1 MHLRSPTARGLAA
14 LALAAALT
22 QAGAAHAEPFALGT
36 GPWQFKGSLYAWF
49 PSIDGNFTLPTGMHG
64 GSFVVDANELLD
76 DLNLSFMGS
85 LEAHNGQWG
94 VFTDYIYLD
103 VDGSR
108 SGTQSFS
115 IGGAGVPAN
124 LTGQVNLG
132 LEASVWT
139 LAGQY
144 RVLSQP
150 DWEMDLA
157 AGFRM
162 LSVEPEL
169 TWAFVGQVDTLRL
182 PYRTGTVKQSPTNW
196 DLIIGAK
203 GRYHLGM
210 DQGLYV
216 PLYLDIGTGDSKL
229 TWQAAAGIGYDFP
242 WGGLMAMWRYLDYE
256 FDDGEPVGDLSFNG
270 PMVGAQIRW

>member
-1 MHLRSPTARGLAA
+1 MHLPTLNRRGLAV
-14 LALAAALT
+14 LAAVAAVALP
-22 QAGAAHAEPFALGT
+22 GAARSDQFALDT
-36 GPWQFKGSLYAWF
+36 GPWRFTGSLYAWF
-49 PSIDGNFTLPTGMHG
+49 PSIDGTFTLPTGMHG

-76 DLNLSFMGS
+76 DLNLTFMGT

-124 LTGQVNLG
+124 LTGQVDLG
-132 LEASVWT
+132 LEARVWT
-139 LAGQY
+139 LAGEY

-150 DWEMDLA
+150 DWEIDLA

-169 TWAFVGQVDTLRL
+169 SWAFTGQVDALRL
-182 PYRTGTVKQSPTNW
+182 PYRTGTVSQSPTNW
-196 DLIIGAK
+196 DLIIGAN
-203 GRYHLGM
+203 GRYRLGM
-210 DQGLYV
+210 NQGLYV
-216 PLYLDIGTGDSKL
+216 PLYFDIGTGDSKL

-242 WGGLMAMWRYLDYE
+242 WGGLMALWRYLDYE
-256 FDDGEPVGDLSFNG
+256 FDDGEPVGDLSFSG
-270 PMVGAQIRW
+270 PMVGAQVRW